1 MESHAAALARLCD
14 PGAEVSA
21 HYLIALDGA
30 VTALVPEEARAWHA
44 GAGAWGACSDVNSHS
59 LGIELENEGQSP
71 FPWPQMQAL
80 IGLLAD
86 LRARWSIAPERVIA
100 HSDMAPT
107 RKADPGR
114 RFDWAL
120 LAAAGQ
126 SVWPMA
132 GALPPAADP
141 AAFESALTAIGY
153 PPAPFAA
160 RLQAF
165 RFRFAPAAHGPLTA
179 RDLALAQD
187 LARRFPVDQ
196 AAAGA

>member
-1 MESHAAALARLCD
+1 MESFEAALARLCD
-14 PGAEVSA
+14 PEAEVSA

-71 FPWPQMQAL
+71 FPWPQMRAL
-80 IGLLAD
+80 IGLLAQ
-86 LRARWSIAPERVIA
+86 LRARWAIAPERVIA

-107 RKADPGR
+107 RKSDPGR
-114 RFDWAL
+114 RFDWAM
-120 LAAAGQ
+120 LAAEGQ
-126 SVWPMA
+126 SVWPKA
-132 GALPPAADP
+132 ETLPPVADP
-141 AAFESALTAIGY
+141 LAFERALTAIGY
-153 PPAPFAA
+153 PPAPPEA

-165 RFRFAPAAHGPLTA
+165 RLRFAPAACGPFTA
-179 RDLALAQD
+179 RDLALAED